1 MSEKPVEY
9 YLDLPY
15 TIEFVHDKS
24 DPDRPVWFASVR
36 ELKGCMTEA
45 DDFDEAARQ
54 IRDAMHVW
62 IMDAVESGDPVPEP
76 RGEEEFSGKFS
87 VRLPK
92 SLHRDLVYQA
102 EREGV
107 SLNQYITSVL
117 SRAVDIA

>member
-15 TIEFVHDKS
+15 TIEFVHDNS

-45 DDFDEAARQ
+45 NEFDEAARQ
-54 IRDAMHVW
+54 IRDAMQVW
-62 IMDAVESGDPVPEP
+62 ILDAVESGDPVPEP
-76 RGEEEFSGKFS
+76 KIGEEFSGKFS

-92 SLHRDLVYQA
+92 SLHRDLVNQA

-117 SRAVDIA
+117 SRAVEAS

>member
-24 DPDRPVWFASVR
+24 DPDHPVWFASVR

-45 DDFDEAARQ
+45 DEFDEAARQ

-62 IMDAVESGDPVPEP
+62 ILDAVESGDPVPEP
-76 RGEEEFSGKFS
+76 QVGGEFSGKFS

-92 SLHRDLVYQA
+92 SLHRDLVHQA

-117 SRAVDIA
+117 SRAVEAS